1 MVVVVVV
8 VGGFDVVVE
17 VGVVGGFDVVVV
29 VGVVVVTGF
38 VPTFLSSWFIVFV
51 PVLDFSPGNEPP
63 LLSAT
68 IGVTFIRPV
77 DTSRGTIFVS

>member
-1 MVVVVVV
+1 MSRWGRVEGMGFGVEAVDEVV
-8 VGGFDVVVE
+8 VGG
-17 VGVVGGFDVVVV
+17 
-29 VGVVVVTGF
+29 VVVTGF